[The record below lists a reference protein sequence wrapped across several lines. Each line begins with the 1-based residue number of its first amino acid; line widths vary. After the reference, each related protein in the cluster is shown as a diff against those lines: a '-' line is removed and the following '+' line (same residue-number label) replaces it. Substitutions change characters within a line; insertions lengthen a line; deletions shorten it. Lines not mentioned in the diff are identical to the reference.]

1 MVASGF
7 PLARYPDQFE
17 DRGKVHPCDRVLPQT
32 EDGRDFHYIGEV
44 EMWNY
49 IDYTNGVLLLF
60 YDPCERI
67 ALTTIDW
74 T

>member
-1 MVASGF
+1 MGGF
-7 PLARYPDQFE
+7 PISRYPDQYE
-17 DRGKVHPCDRVLPQT
+17 DRGTIHKWDRALPRT
-32 EDGRDFHYIGEV
+32 EDGREFHYIGEV

-49 IDYTNGVLLLF
+49 IGDTNGVLLLF
-60 YDPCERI
+60 YDPKDRV

>member
-1 MVASGF
+1 V
-7 PLARYPDQFE
+7 
-17 DRGKVHPCDRVLPQT
+17 
-32 EDGRDFHYIGEV
+32 GEV

-49 IDYTNGVLLLF
+49 IGDTNGVLVLF
-60 YDPCERI
+60 FDPQERI